1 MKTALKIIA
10 ISLIAVSLAGC
21 ARVITQ
27 NDKQITIYAPPAAY
41 AEAQAMAD
49 QHCTIKKKTAVPS
62 GMMFNN
68 TIVYKCE

>member
-1 MKTALKIIA
+1 MKTTLKIIA
-10 ISLIAVSLAGC
+10 VALIAFAVTGC

-27 NDKQITIYAPPAAY
+27 NEKQITIYAPPAAY
-41 AEAQAMAD
+41 PEAQAMAD
-49 QHCTIKKKTAVPS
+49 QHCGTKKKVAVPS